1 MANRVARDYI
11 RSAQRRLGNA
21 GEVYR
26 QVSGRRY
33 DDAHLELA
41 DVAMLVWSA
50 GIDTISTLMMTEGDT
65 DLGTS
70 TNRRQFLRRLLLRR
84 YPTVEKPLEVVS
96 WSYLVRLHN
105 FQHNLDLPEP
115 QFVDACNYSARFFG
129 ILNALLPPHLQL
141 LGSTYAWLLDVE

>member
-1 MANRVARDYI
+1 MADRVAQDYI
-11 RSAQRRLGNA
+11 RSAQRRLRNA

-33 DDAHLELA
+33 DDAYLELA

-50 GIDTISTLMMTEGDT
+50 GVDTISALMLTEGYT

-70 TNRRQFLRRLLLRR
+70 TNRRQFLRRLLRR
-84 YPTVEKPLEVVS
+84 HYPLVDKPLEVVG
-96 WSYLVRLHN
+96 WSYLVRMHN

-115 QFVDACNYSARFFG
+115 QFVDACNYSARFFA
-129 ILNALLPPHLQL
+129 ILNGLLPLRLRLPDD
-141 LGSTYAWLLDVE
+141 SYEWLLAVR